1 MKNMN
6 SVRLLKLFSIYIALF
21 CLSGCKNEVKKP
33 EKSSDNKRPN
43 ILYIMSDDHAS
54 NAISAYGS
62 RLKDIA
68 PTPNIDR
75 IAKEGILM
83 ENVFCTNAICT
94 PSRAVIMTGKYSQNN
109 GVKTLDDDFDKEQEN
124 VAKILQKS
132 GYQTAMIGKWHL
144 HTEPTGFDY
153 YNVLP
158 GQGKYNNPV
167 LKEIGKPWKHHKKGG
182 VKHKGYVTDVITDQ
196 TIKWLDARDKEKPF
210 FVMSHH
216 KAPHGLWEYAERH
229 ANLFK
234 DVHIPEPESLWDNKN
249 HGPLKGAK
257 YGSSISDR
265 FKTRNMLDQVTKG
278 KWPTGNL
285 DPAGLTHKQLVSA
298 TYQKYLKDYL
308 RTAAAIDENVG
319 RMLDY
324 LDENGL
330 TENTIIIY
338 TSDQGQFLGEHDYF
352 DKRWMYEESLRMP
365 FVMRYPKE
373 IKPNQ
378 RNSDMTLNVDFAP
391 TFLDYAGVKTVPE
404 DMQGKSFRENLKG
417 NTSANW
423 RTSMYYRYWMHMA
436 HHYNPA
442 HYGIRTENYKL
453 IFFYGLPLD
462 ATNKSSKDKFHKI
475 PTEPYWELYD
485 LKKDPNEMNNV
496 YNNPE
501 YLDIVKKLKEDLLK
515 LKEETGDT
523 DEKYPE
529 LIEVRENYWN

>member
-1 MKNMN
+1 MN
-6 SVRLLKLFSIYIALF
+6 SLRLLKLFSAYFLLT
-21 CLSGCKNEVKKP
+21 CLVGCKKELKKAD
-33 EKSSDNKRPN
+33 KSSDNKRPN

-75 IAKEGILM
+75 IAKEGILL

-132 GYQTAMIGKWHL
+132 GYQTAIIGKWHL

-158 GQGKYNNPV
+158 GQGKYNNPL

-210 FVMSHH
+210 FLMSHH

-234 DVHIPEPESLWDNKN
+234 DVHIPEPESLWDDKN

-265 FKTRNMLDQVTKG
+265 YATRNMLDQVTKG
-278 KWPTGNL
+278 RWPTGNL
-285 DPAGLTHKQLVSA
+285 DPTGLTHKQLVSA

-319 RMLDY
+319 RILDY

-391 TFLDYAGVKTVPE
+391 TFLDYAGIKSVPE
-404 DMQGKSFRENLKG
+404 DMQGKSFRDNVKG
-417 NTSANW
+417 NTSKDW

-462 ATNKSSKDKFHKI
+462 ATNKSSKDKFHQI

-496 YNNPE
+496 YDNPE
-501 YLDIVKKLKEDLLK
+501 YSDIVKKLKEDLLK